1 MWHGGQHSA
10 LYSFA
15 SSGIYDPQRSEDYT
29 REIKENAPTTER
41 ERQECSA
48 LIEYFE
54 HQAKKKNPKPY
65 TLIFYKKP
73 EGSYYFAVI
82 CGTKRPVT
90 LTQPKYTYYLWDIV
104 SIEGHTTAA
113 YGYIKTCKRITREEL
128 RNDTHPNAVSFFRSV
143 RDIYPESETQ
153 EAKRLF

>member
-1 MWHGGQHSA
+1 MWHSGQWSA

-41 ERQECSA
+41 EKQECSA
-48 LIEYFE
+48 LLEYFE

-73 EGSYYFAVI
+73 DGSDYFAVI
-82 CGTKRPVT
+82 CGTFK
-90 LTQPKYTYYLWDIV
+90 IV
-104 SIEGHTTAA
+104 HYAKTWEVFTDDGHTWTDSV
-113 YGYIKTCKRITREEL
+113 YLKKCKRITREEL
-128 RNDTHPNAVSFFRSV
+128 RNDPHINAVSFFRKV
-143 RDIYPESETQ
+143 RDMYPESETQ